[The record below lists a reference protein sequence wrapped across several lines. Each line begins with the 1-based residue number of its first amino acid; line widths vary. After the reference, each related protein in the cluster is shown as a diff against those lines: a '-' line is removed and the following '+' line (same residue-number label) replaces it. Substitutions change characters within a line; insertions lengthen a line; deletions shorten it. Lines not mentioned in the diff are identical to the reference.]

1 MPGQLNIVSTPIGN
15 LRDITFRAIEVLKSV
30 DLILAEDTRVAQKLL
45 NHYAIENKITSFNL
59 INENQKTKTLIKKL
73 KEGKNIALISDAG
86 TPLISDPGYLLIRS
100 AREESIQVIPV
111 PGCSAA
117 IAALTA
123 SGIASDKFTFYGF
136 LPKTKVKRAKELRK
150 LTNRSE
156 TLIFY
161 ESVHRIVNTIES
173 MKEIFGENRNAVLC
187 KEITKLYESFLGSN
201 LLEISNYL
209 SNNPD
214 RLKGEFTIIV
224 QGKRNTSIDYEK
236 IDFILSLLTL
246 ELSLKSSIK
255 ICAKITGYSK
265 KIIYAYALEKQY

>member
-45 NHYAIENKITSFNL
+45 NHYSIENKITSFNL

-86 TPLISDPGYLLIRS
+86 TPLISDPGYLLIRT

-209 SNNPD
+209 LNNPE

>member
-45 NHYAIENKITSFNL
+45 NHYSIENKITSFNL

-73 KEGKNIALISDAG
+73 KEGKNIALIADAG

-161 ESVHRIVNTIES
+161 ESVHRIVKTIES

-209 SNNPD
+209 LNNPE

>member
-73 KEGKNIALISDAG
+73 KEGKNIALIADAG

-209 SNNPD
+209 SNNPE

>member
-30 DLILAEDTRVAQKLL
+30 DLILAEDTRVAKKLL

-73 KEGKNIALISDAG
+73 KEGKNIALIADAG

-123 SGIASDKFTFYGF
+123 SGISSDKFTFYGF

-209 SNNPD
+209 STNPD

-224 QGKRNTSIDYEK
+224 QGERNTSIDYEK

-265 KIIYAYALEKQY
+265 KIIYTHALEKQY

>member
-45 NHYAIENKITSFNL
+45 NHYSIENKITSFNL

-86 TPLISDPGYLLIRS
+86 TPLISDPGYLLIRT

-161 ESVHRIVNTIES
+161 ESVHRIVKTIES

-201 LLEISNYL
+201 LLEISHYL
-209 SNNPD
+209 SENPN

-224 QGKRNTSIDYEK
+224 QGERNTSIDYEK
-236 IDFILSLLTL
+236 IDLILSLLAP
-246 ELSLKSSIK
+246 EMSLKSSVK
-255 ICAKITGYSK
+255 ICAKITGFSK
-265 KIIYAYALEKQY
+265 KVIYAYALEKQH

>member
-30 DLILAEDTRVAQKLL
+30 DLILAEDTRVAKKLL
-45 NHYAIENKITSFNL
+45 NHYAIENKLTSFNL

-73 KEGKNIALISDAG
+73 KEGKNIALIADAG

-100 AREESIQVIPV
+100 AREESIQVTPV

-123 SGIASDKFTFYGF
+123 SGISADKFTFYGF

-209 SNNPD
+209 STNPD

-224 QGKRNTSIDYEK
+224 QGERNTSIDYEK

-265 KIIYAYALEKQY
+265 KIIYTHALEKQY

>member
-73 KEGKNIALISDAG
+73 KEGKNIALIADAG

-100 AREESIQVIPV
+100 AREESIQVIPI

-224 QGKRNTSIDYEK
+224 QGERNTSIDYEK

>member
-30 DLILAEDTRVAQKLL
+30 DLIVAEDTRVAKKLL
-45 NHYAIENKITSFNL
+45 NHYSIENKITSFNL

-73 KEGKNIALISDAG
+73 KEGKNIALIADAG
-86 TPLISDPGYLLIRS
+86 TPLISDPGYLLIRT

-209 SNNPD
+209 STNPD

-224 QGKRNTSIDYEK
+224 QGERNTSIDYEK

-265 KIIYAYALEKQY
+265 KIIYTHALEKQY

>member
-30 DLILAEDTRVAQKLL
+30 DLILAEDTRVAKKLL

-73 KEGKNIALISDAG
+73 KEGKNIALIADAG

-100 AREESIQVIPV
+100 AREESIQVTPV

-123 SGIASDKFTFYGF
+123 SGISSDKFTFYGF

-209 SNNPD
+209 STNPD

-224 QGKRNTSIDYEK
+224 QGERNTSVDYEK

-265 KIIYAYALEKQY
+265 KIIYTHALEKQY

>member
-45 NHYAIENKITSFNL
+45 NHYSIENKITSFNL

-73 KEGKNIALISDAG
+73 KEGKNIALIADAG
-86 TPLISDPGYLLIRS
+86 TPLISDPGYLLIRT

-209 SNNPD
+209 LNNPE

>member
-30 DLILAEDTRVAQKLL
+30 DLILAEDTRVAKKLL

-73 KEGKNIALISDAG
+73 KEGKNIALIADAG

-224 QGKRNTSIDYEK
+224 QGERNTSIDYEK

>member
-73 KEGKNIALISDAG
+73 KEGKNIALIADAG

-187 KEITKLYESFLGSN
+187 KEITKLHESFLGSN
-201 LLEISNYL
+201 LLEISAYL
-209 SNNPD
+209 SKNPD
-214 RLKGEFTIIV
+214 RLKGEFTIVV
-224 QGKRNTSIDYEK
+224 QGERNTSIDYEK

-265 KIIYAYALEKQY
+265 KIIYTHALEKQY

>member
-30 DLILAEDTRVAQKLL
+30 DLIVAEDTRVAKKLL
-45 NHYAIENKITSFNL
+45 NHYSIENKITSFNL

-73 KEGKNIALISDAG
+73 KEGKNIALIADAG

-123 SGIASDKFTFYGF
+123 SGISSDKFTFYGF

-209 SNNPD
+209 SKNPD

-224 QGKRNTSIDYEK
+224 QGERNISIDYEK

-265 KIIYAYALEKQY
+265 KIIYTHALEKQY

>member
-1 MPGQLNIVSTPIGN
+1 MTGQLNIVSTPIGN
-15 LRDITFRAIEVLKSV
+15 LRDITLRAIEVLKSV

-59 INENQKTKTLIKKL
+59 VNENQKTKTVIKKL
-73 KEGKNIALISDAG
+73 KEGKNIALIADAG

-111 PGCSAA
+111 PGCSAV

-224 QGKRNTSIDYEK
+224 QGKRNTSIDYER

-265 KIIYAYALEKQY
+265 KIIYAHALEKQY

>member
-30 DLILAEDTRVAQKLL
+30 DLIVAEDTRVAKKLL

-73 KEGKNIALISDAG
+73 KEGKNIALIADAG

-123 SGIASDKFTFYGF
+123 SGISSDKFTFYGF

-173 MKEIFGENRNAVLC
+173 MKEVFGENRNAVLC

-201 LLEISNYL
+201 LLEISHYL
-209 SNNPD
+209 SKNPD

-224 QGKRNTSIDYEK
+224 QGERNTSIDYEK

-265 KIIYAYALEKQY
+265 KIIYTHALEKQY

>member
-45 NHYAIENKITSFNL
+45 NHYSIENKITSFNL

-86 TPLISDPGYLLIRS
+86 TPLISDPGYLLIRT

-161 ESVHRIVNTIES
+161 ESVHRIVKTIES

-209 SNNPD
+209 LNNPE

>member
-30 DLILAEDTRVAQKLL
+30 DLILAEDTRVAKKLL
-45 NHYAIENKITSFNL
+45 NHYAIENKIASFNL

-73 KEGKNIALISDAG
+73 KEGKNIALIADAG

-100 AREESIQVIPV
+100 TREESIQVTPV

-123 SGIASDKFTFYGF
+123 SGISSDKFTFYGF

-209 SNNPD
+209 STNPD

-224 QGKRNTSIDYEK
+224 QGERNTSIDYEK

-265 KIIYAYALEKQY
+265 KIIYTHALEKQY

>member
-86 TPLISDPGYLLIRS
+86 TPLISDPGYLLIRT

>member
-45 NHYAIENKITSFNL
+45 NHYSIENKITSFNL

-86 TPLISDPGYLLIRS
+86 TPLISDPGYHLIRS

-209 SNNPD
+209 LNNPE

>member
-30 DLILAEDTRVAQKLL
+30 DLILAEDTRVAKKLL

-73 KEGKNIALISDAG
+73 KEGKNIALIADAG

-100 AREESIQVIPV
+100 AREESIQVTPV

-123 SGIASDKFTFYGF
+123 SGISADKFTFYGF

-209 SNNPD
+209 STNPD

-224 QGKRNTSIDYEK
+224 QGERNTSVDYEK

-265 KIIYAYALEKQY
+265 KIIYTHALEKQY

>member
-45 NHYAIENKITSFNL
+45 NHYSIENKITSFNL

-73 KEGKNIALISDAG
+73 KEGRNIALISDAG
-86 TPLISDPGYLLIRS
+86 TPLISDPGYLLIRT

-161 ESVHRIVNTIES
+161 ESVHRIVKTIES

-209 SNNPD
+209 LNNPE

>member
-30 DLILAEDTRVAQKLL
+30 DLILAEDTRVAKKLL
-45 NHYAIENKITSFNL
+45 NHYAIENKIASFNL

-73 KEGKNIALISDAG
+73 KEGKNIALIADAG

-209 SNNPD
+209 STNPD

-265 KIIYAYALEKQY
+265 KIIYTHALEKQY

>member
-73 KEGKNIALISDAG
+73 KEGKNIALIADAG

-209 SNNPD
+209 LNNPE

>member
-30 DLILAEDTRVAQKLL
+30 DLILAEDTRVAKKLL

-73 KEGKNIALISDAG
+73 KEGKNIALIADAG

>member
-30 DLILAEDTRVAQKLL
+30 DLILAEDTRVAKKLL
-45 NHYAIENKITSFNL
+45 NHYAIENKLTSFNL
-59 INENQKTKTLIKKL
+59 INENQKTKTLIKQL
-73 KEGKNIALISDAG
+73 KEGKNIALIADAG

-100 AREESIQVIPV
+100 AREESIQVTPV

-123 SGIASDKFTFYGF
+123 SGISSDKFTFYGF

-209 SNNPD
+209 STNPD

-224 QGKRNTSIDYEK
+224 QGERNTSIDYEK

-265 KIIYAYALEKQY
+265 KIIYTHALEKQY

>member
-45 NHYAIENKITSFNL
+45 NHYSIENKITSFNL

-86 TPLISDPGYLLIRS
+86 TPLISDPGYLLIRT

-161 ESVHRIVNTIES
+161 ESVHRIVKTIES

-209 SNNPD
+209 SNNPE

-265 KIIYAYALEKQY
+265 KIIYAHALEKQY

>member
-86 TPLISDPGYLLIRS
+86 TPLISDPGYLLIRT

-161 ESVHRIVNTIES
+161 ESVHRIVKTIES

-187 KEITKLYESFLGSN
+187 KEMTKLHESFLGSN
-201 LLEISNYL
+201 LSEISNYL
-209 SNNPD
+209 LANPD

-224 QGKRNTSIDYEK
+224 QGESNTGIDYEK
-236 IDFILSLLTL
+236 IDFILSLLTP
-246 ELSLKSSIK
+246 EMSLKSSVK
-255 ICAKITGYSK
+255 ICAKITGFSK
-265 KIIYAYALEKQY
+265 KIIYAHALEKQY

>member
-30 DLILAEDTRVAQKLL
+30 DLILAEDTRVAKKLL
-45 NHYAIENKITSFNL
+45 NHYAIENKIASFNL

-73 KEGKNIALISDAG
+73 KEGKNIALIADAG

-100 AREESIQVIPV
+100 AREESIQVTPV

-123 SGIASDKFTFYGF
+123 SGISSDRFTFYGF
-136 LPKTKVKRAKELRK
+136 LPKTKVKRTKELIK
-150 LTNRSE
+150 FTNRPE

-173 MKEIFGENRNAVLC
+173 MKEI
-187 KEITKLYESFLGSN
+187 
-201 LLEISNYL
+201 
-209 SNNPD
+209 
-214 RLKGEFTIIV
+214 
-224 QGKRNTSIDYEK
+224 
-236 IDFILSLLTL
+236 
-246 ELSLKSSIK
+246 
-255 ICAKITGYSK
+255 
-265 KIIYAYALEKQY
+265 

>member
-30 DLILAEDTRVAQKLL
+30 DLILAEDTRVAKKLL
-45 NHYAIENKITSFNL
+45 NHYAIENKLTSFNL

-73 KEGKNIALISDAG
+73 KEGKNIALIADAG

-100 AREESIQVIPV
+100 AREESIQVTPV

-123 SGIASDKFTFYGF
+123 SGISSDKFTFYGF

-209 SNNPD
+209 STNPD

-224 QGKRNTSIDYEK
+224 QGERNTSIDYEK

-265 KIIYAYALEKQY
+265 KIIYTHALEKQY

>member
-30 DLILAEDTRVAQKLL
+30 DLILAEDTRVAKKLL

-59 INENQKTKTLIKKL
+59 INENQKTKTLIKQL
-73 KEGKNIALISDAG
+73 KEGKNIALIADAG

-100 AREESIQVIPV
+100 AREESIQVTPV

-123 SGIASDKFTFYGF
+123 SGISSDKFTFYGF

-209 SNNPD
+209 STNPD

-224 QGKRNTSIDYEK
+224 QGERNTSIDYEK

-265 KIIYAYALEKQY
+265 KIIYTHALEKQY

>member
-30 DLILAEDTRVAQKLL
+30 DLILAEDTRVAKKLL
-45 NHYAIENKITSFNL
+45 NHYAIENKIASFNL

-73 KEGKNIALISDAG
+73 KEGKNIALIADAG

-100 AREESIQVIPV
+100 AREESIQVTPV

-123 SGIASDKFTFYGF
+123 SGISSDKFTFYGF

-209 SNNPD
+209 STNPD

-224 QGKRNTSIDYEK
+224 QGERNTSVDYEK

-265 KIIYAYALEKQY
+265 KIIYTHALEKQY